1 VRLIASLQLHS
12 DQLQTFST
20 IEYEVEQRNLKLFC
34 KLTVSKSV
42 ERRQERPETATDC
55 LGVC

>member
-12 DQLQTFST
+12 DQLQTFNT
-20 IEYEVEQRNLKLFC
+20 IEYEVEQRNLKLFG

-42 ERRQERPETATDC
+42 ER
-55 LGVC
+55 